1 MEALRCL
8 KFVFHD
14 YRGGHR
20 ELAVRP
26 NEKMGG
32 GAKERGRKRD
42 MAWREIAP
50 NTGANATQFSLWRP
64 NPEN

>member
-1 MEALRCL
+1 M
-8 KFVFHD
+8 KFLFHD

-20 ELAVRP
+20 ELVVRP

-32 GAKERGRKRD
+32 GERGRKRD

-50 NTGANATQFSLWRP
+50 NTGANATQFFTLATKS
-64 NPEN
+64 